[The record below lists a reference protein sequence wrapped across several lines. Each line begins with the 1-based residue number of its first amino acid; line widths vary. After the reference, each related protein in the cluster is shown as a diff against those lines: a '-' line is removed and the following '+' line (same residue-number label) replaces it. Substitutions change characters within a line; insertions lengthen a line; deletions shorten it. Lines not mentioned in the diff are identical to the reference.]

1 MHKIIKFI
9 TCLSFILIWV
19 NPSLAI
25 VNQLPHNETVEWPT
39 NTWPENLIEID
50 DEEFSTIINY
60 TFSDD
65 SYDELGRTNA
75 LLIIQDGSIVYEN
88 YNSPITK
95 DTKLVSYS
103 MAKSYIGLLTGM
115 MIDRGFIQSKDETNL
130 LPSWDDNRKNI
141 SIGHMLNMQS
151 GLDYVEEYDLGGRSD
166 TLEMLFGQGRFDQAE
181 FASSMKL
188 KTPLPGMKYN
198 YSTGETNIISQIIK
212 TRLEAQGIE
221 YLDFIKSNLIDKIGI
236 KNSIFEFDNSGTF
249 IGGSSIFAN
258 ARDYARFGYLYLR
271 DGLWDVER
279 IVSKEWIDDTRIP
292 AKNSYQMYSNQ
303 FWMPHPAF
311 TRGLPKDTYYAAGF
325 GGQYIL
331 IIPSKDMIVVRLG
344 ETYMEDDKVIENI
357 SEIISY
363 FDNRI

>member
-1 MHKIIKFI
+1 
-9 TCLSFILIWV
+9 
-19 NPSLAI
+19 
-25 VNQLPHNETVEWPT
+25 
-39 NTWPENLIEID
+39 
-50 DEEFSTIINY
+50 
-60 TFSDD
+60 
-65 SYDELGRTNA
+65 
-75 LLIIQDGSIVYEN
+75 
-88 YNSPITK
+88 
-95 DTKLVSYS
+95 

-271 DGLWDVER
+271 DGLWDGER